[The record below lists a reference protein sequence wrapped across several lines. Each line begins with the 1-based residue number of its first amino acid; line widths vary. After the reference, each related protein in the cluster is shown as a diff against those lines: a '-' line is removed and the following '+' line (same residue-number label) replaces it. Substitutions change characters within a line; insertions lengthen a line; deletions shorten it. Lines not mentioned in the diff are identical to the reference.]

1 MISFNSKV
9 CGAVL
14 ILFFFATSAPGLDI
28 RSTRYNDTSARGL
41 DIRSTKHNLS
51 ISGPGAITAS
61 SESRICVFCHIP
73 HQKGSAIR
81 YLWNRSDPAN
91 PYIPYFSSTLKAD
104 VGQPTGASRM
114 CLSCHDGTI
123 ALGAIASSPT
133 EIPLKGG
140 IRFMPEDSSSNLGT
154 DLSDDHPISFVYD
167 EMLSLDNR
175 QLREPSILP
184 PQVKLENNQL
194 QCTACHDPHHNRYGQ
209 FLVMDNTASSLCTA
223 CHDMTNWIN
232 SSHARS
238 TALLDRTGGLWPNT
252 DYATVGENGCE
263 NCHTPHTAG
272 SKERLLIFAFEE
284 DNCLDCHDGKVAST
298 DIAFEITKPYRH
310 GVQDYTGV
318 HDAAEDFTFGRV
330 PKHVECSDCHNP
342 HQANGDPSPGGGVV
356 SGATRG
362 VSGVSA
368 AGQAVTSARYLYEIC
383 FKCHGDSDNNVI
395 RTLPVTR
402 QFNELNTR
410 ILFDPANPSF
420 HPVET
425 QGKNPDV
432 PSLLPPYTVASI
444 ITCTDCHGNSD
455 QLGPPGP
462 HGSDYQYLLTD
473 RYITDDNTP
482 ESPSSYALCYKC
494 HSRSVLLNTDV
505 SFPHRKHVVDQK
517 APCSA
522 CHDPH
527 GVSAIQGSALHNSHL
542 INFDL
547 AIVLTTNTGRLEY
560 EDLGLFRGRCFLTC
574 HGMHHNPASYPE

>member
-1 MISFNSKV
+1 MIPFKTKV
-9 CGAVL
+9 CGAAL
-14 ILFFFATSAPGLDI
+14 ILFFFATSALSLDI
-28 RSTRYNDTSARGL
+28 RSTNQSATSARGL
-41 DIRSTKHNLS
+41 VVRSTKHNLS
-51 ISGPGAITAS
+51 ISGLGTITAS
-61 SESRICVFCHIP
+61 LESRICIFCHIP
-73 HQKGSAIR
+73 HRKGSAMQ
-81 YLWNRSDPAN
+81 YLWNRSDPGN

-133 EIPLKGG
+133 EIPFKGG
-140 IRFMPEDSSSNLGT
+140 IRFIPENSWSNLGT

-175 QLREPSILP
+175 QLREPSALP

-194 QCTACHDPHHNRYGQ
+194 QCTSCHDPHHNPYGQ

-223 CHDMTNWIN
+223 CHDRTNWIN

-238 TALLDRTGGLWPNT
+238 TASLDRTGGLWPNT

-272 SKERLLIFAFEE
+272 SRERLLLFAFEE
-284 DNCLDCHDGKVAST
+284 DNCLDCHDGKIAST
-298 DIAFEITKPYRH
+298 DIASVIVKPYRH
-310 GVQDYTGV
+310 GVQDYTGL
-318 HDAAEDFTFGRV
+318 HDAVEDFTFGSV
-330 PKHVECSDCHNP
+330 PKHVECSDCHNA

-368 AGQAVTSARYLYEIC
+368 AGQAVTSAQYLYEIC
-383 FKCHGDSDNNVI
+383 FKCHGDSENNVI
-395 RTLPVTR
+395 NTLPVTR
-402 QFNELNTR
+402 QLNEPNKRIVFN
-410 ILFDPANPSF
+410 PANPSF
-420 HPVET
+420 HPVVT
-425 QGKNPDV
+425 QGKNPNV
-432 PSLLPPYTVASI
+432 PSLLPPYTVTSI

-462 HGSDYQYLLTD
+462 HGSDYRYILTN
-473 RYITDDNTP
+473 RYITDDNTS
-482 ESPSSYALCYKC
+482 ESASSYALCYKC
-494 HSRSVLLNTDV
+494 HSRSVLMTDV
-505 SFPHRKHVVDQK
+505 SFEHPRHVVDQK
-517 APCSA
+517 TPCSA

-527 GVSAIQGSALHNSHL
+527 GISAMQGNALNNSHL

-547 AIVLTTNTGRLEY
+547 SIVSPNGAGRLEY
-560 EDLGLFRGRCFLTC
+560 ISLGLFRGQCSLTC
-574 HGMHHNPASYPE
+574 HGHEHIANNYAE